1 MHMFHNL
8 QVWLQRILRE
18 VWYLM
23 ELSYSTVCAC
33 THAIIWWRREVR
45 KARRYFFLKSKD
57 FHTKTENRDFSSFM
71 FWIKYLLQYLAQLF
85 SWMHSIFIISNMK
98 TFGTQHFST
107 WRSFYAFKSTHF
119 WEKVLKYPLFKNT
132 DFLSHYFQCNFHLK
146 GGHCFQRHVPYY
158 CQRCYCTMLH
168 ARNTCFW
175 RKYVMYYKI
184 IIMFF
189 QNVLLCTLE

>member
-8 QVWLQRILRE
+8 QVWLQRIHRE

-33 THAIIWWRREVR
+33 IHAIIWWRREVR

-85 SWMHSIFIISNMK
+85 SWMHSIFISPTWKLLGHSISLLEGLFMLSK
-98 TFGTQHFST
+98 VPTFEKKY
-107 WRSFYAFKSTHF
+107 WSTHF
-119 WEKVLKYPLFKNT
+119 LKTLIFYLIISNVISTWKEVTAFKDMSLTT
-132 DFLSHYFQCNFHLK
+132 DRDVTVPCYMQGILVS
-146 GGHCFQRHVPYY
+146 GGS
-158 CQRCYCTMLH
+158 M
-168 ARNTCFW
+168 
-175 RKYVMYYKI
+175 
-184 IIMFF
+184 
-189 QNVLLCTLE
+189 